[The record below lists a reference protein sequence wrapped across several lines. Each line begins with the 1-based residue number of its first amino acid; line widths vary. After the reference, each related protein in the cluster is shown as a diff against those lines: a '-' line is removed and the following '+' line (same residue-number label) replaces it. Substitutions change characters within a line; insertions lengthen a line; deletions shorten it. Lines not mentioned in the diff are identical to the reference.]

1 MAENTGVSKNLPAR
15 PDVAAI
21 RRSRGITLEQI
32 AETTKITKRFL
43 QAIEDSEFDKLPGG
57 IFNTSYIR
65 QYARAIDFDEECL
78 LEYYSACTE
87 TTEGGGNGSAEPRKK
102 PASRVS
108 GFLALA
114 RF

>member
-1 MAENTGVSKNLPAR
+1 M
-15 PDVAAI
+15 AAI
-21 RRSRGITLEQI
+21 RRSRDITLEHI

-57 IFNTSYIR
+57 IFNISYIR
-65 QYARAIDFDEECL
+65 QYARAIDFDEESL
-78 LEYYSACTE
+78 LEYYNSCTQ
-87 TTEGGGNGSAEPRKK
+87 TTEGGGNGSPEPGKK

-108 GFLALA
+108 GLLALA